1 MKIRFNIS
9 KDALKVLKVGQKAK
23 LLIKLQ
29 HQYPKFAIFVPPQR
43 NMLSIYKK
51 EIHQFF
57 SSLTGYIAII
67 VFLAV
72 CGLFL
77 WIFDE
82 NILDYGYATLDK
94 FFLFAPWVMLFLLP
108 ALTMRSFS
116 DEFKSGTIEVLY
128 TLPLKEN
135 DIILGKYLSALT
147 FVVFAL
153 IPTGLYV
160 FTIYRLSGGNIDSGS
175 IIGSYTGLL
184 FLCAAFTAIG
194 LFCSSLTNNQVAAF
208 LIGVFVN
215 FILYAGFES
224 LSQLSLLGE
233 GADYFISQ
241 IGMQFHYNSISRGV
255 LDTRDLIYFISIL
268 IIFLAAT
275 RLTLLKRR

>member
-1 MKIRFNIS
+1 
-9 KDALKVLKVGQKAK
+9 
-23 LLIKLQ
+23 
-29 HQYPKFAIFVPPQR
+29 
-43 NMLSIYKK
+43 MLSIYKK